1 MVVVVAV
8 VVVVVVAVAVAVA
21 VAVVVVEV
29 AVAVVMIVVIVV
41 KQLSTAIMDS
51 IVVMFKSGKVNVLL
65 EQSTLHNLMY
75 LISMSLLVRFSLD
88 PMFSGIRL
96 RSFAVNVH
104 LFLPEIQYVNRLDGP
119 SFRDELLLL

>member
-1 MVVVVAV
+1 MVVVMA
-8 VVVVVVAVAVAVA
+8 VVVVVAVAV
-21 VAVVVVEV
+21 VVV
-29 AVAVVMIVVIVV
+29 AIVVIVVIVV

-51 IVVMFKSGKVNVLL
+51 IVVMFKSCKVNFHL

-88 PMFSGIRL
+88 PMFSGIRV